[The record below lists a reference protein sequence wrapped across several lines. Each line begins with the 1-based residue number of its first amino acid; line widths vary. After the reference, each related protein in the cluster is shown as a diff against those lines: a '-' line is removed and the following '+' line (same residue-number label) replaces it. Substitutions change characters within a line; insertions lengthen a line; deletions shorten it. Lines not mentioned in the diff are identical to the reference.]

1 MFSHKT
7 PPAFVPGRRIAG
19 LFSGIFGPLCNWI
32 NRKRLEAQ
40 LRELVRLADYFE
52 WQARNAREG
61 MADTH
66 KRMAIVRSDLNRL
79 N

>member
-1 MFSHKT
+1 MNPQKT
-7 PPAFVPGRRIAG
+7 STAFAPGRRIAG
-19 LFSGIFGPLCNWI
+19 LFAGLGKWI
-32 NRKRLEAQ
+32 SKKRLEAQ
-40 LRELVRLADYFE
+40 LRKLAGLADYFE

-79 N
+79 G